1 MRGRKPKLTALKRLA
16 GNPGKRKLNDR
27 EPVQPVPPD
36 AFDAP
41 PDELTQDAAA
51 TKEWLRLAPILRKSR
66 QISESD
72 RSALIAV
79 CLEWSKYCEAMGIV
93 RMSSMIIKTSSG
105 YRQINPYLS
114 VATKSLS
121 NLNKL
126 WPELGLTPS
135 SRSRVQALPDNDAA
149 DPWAEFDRPR
159 PILVSNRT

>member
-1 MRGRKPKLTALKRLA
+1 VRGRKPKPTEVKRLA
-16 GNPGKRKLNDR
+16 GNPGKRPLNNR
-27 EPVQPVPPD
+27 EPVQPAPPD
-36 AFDAP
+36 AFDGP
-41 PDELTQDAAA
+41 PDELTQDLIA
-51 TKEWLRLAPILRKSR
+51 TKEWMRLAPMLRKSR

-72 RSALIAV
+72 RSVLIAV
-79 CLEWSKYCEAMGIV
+79 CLEWSKYMEAMGIV

-121 NLNKL
+121 NLSKL

-135 SRSRVQALPDNDAA
+135 SRSRIQTLPDNDSA

-159 PILVSNRT
+159 PTLVSNRT

>member
-1 MRGRKPKLTALKRLA
+1 MRGRKPKPTAVKRLA
-16 GNPGKRKLNDR
+16 GNPGKRRLNDS
-27 EPVQPVPPD
+27 EPVQPEPSD
-36 AFDAP
+36 AFDDP
-41 PDELTQDAAA
+41 PDELTQDLVA
-51 TKEWLRLAPILRKSR
+51 TKEWVRLAPILRKSR
-66 QISESD
+66 QVSESD

-79 CLEWSKYCEAMGIV
+79 CLEWSKYIEAMGIV
-93 RMSSMIIKTSSG
+93 WMSSLITKTSTG

-135 SRSRVQALPDNDAA
+135 SRSRVQTLPDNDAA

-159 PILVSNRT
+159 PTLVSNRT